1 MATWRVNVVAP
12 DVPKAKSFKDDRE
25 NFKKFY
31 GENGTKLTF
40 EFPLSDEK
48 GADAMVEKAK
58 SQGLKAEKERYE
70 DPLDSTDAT
79 ADFW

>member
-1 MATWRVNVVAP
+1 MATWRVHVVCKDNAS
-12 DVPKAKSFKDDRE
+12 AKLFKEDRE

-31 GENGTKLTF
+31 GEAGTKLTF
-40 EFPLSDEK
+40 EFPMSDEA
-48 GADAMVEKAK
+48 GAKAMVA
-58 SQGLKAEKERYE
+58 KAEAAGFKGTIEKYE